1 MLGLLAIMRGLRRVH
16 LIVCLLAV
24 VRGLRRSRLLALCE
38 AYGARDGC
46 VSRVRQPGASDV

>member
-1 MLGLLAIMRGLRRVH
+1 MLGLLTIVRGLRRVH